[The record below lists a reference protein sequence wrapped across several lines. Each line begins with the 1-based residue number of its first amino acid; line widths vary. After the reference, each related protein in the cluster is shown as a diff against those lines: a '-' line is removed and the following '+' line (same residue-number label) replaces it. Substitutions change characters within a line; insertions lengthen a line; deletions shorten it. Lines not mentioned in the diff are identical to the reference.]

1 MAQYKTNTIERKSYR
16 LLEGFL
22 LALTLSMMS
31 LRLSFVEQPHS
42 TMQNPALWTTPR
54 GMSLLLSGGLF
65 VIVMVGL
72 LVQWYQGRLRLS
84 GRLLPLAV
92 GLFLTGGVV
101 ACFAASDKRAAITE
115 LFTLS
120 VPMLMAIAAVGWLD
134 SQRRLDVAVWVILA
148 MGCAAVYVSVDQYT
162 AGNTQVEQDYA
173 ADPQRHLAILGIEP
187 NSMAH
192 FHYEHR
198 LHSKDVRGF
207 LLTSNST
214 GTFLLAGL
222 FISLGMIVDTVRNR
236 QDDAG
241 FAARLVVQVLILTAL
256 AGGLLIGKSRGAIG
270 AAMLAA
276 ILFIVLLLCRRWVWT
291 YRRPLLAAGLLAFAL
306 VWIMVIVYGIR
317 HGRLPGP
324 NALYVRWQ
332 YWVGAAAMLRDHI
345 LTGIGGGNFA
355 MYYPHYKI
363 PAAPETVKDPHQVI
377 LSLACQFGPLG
388 LTAFLLAVSAAVRR
402 GCRYVLDSREQS
414 IGVVPGRSDRWIPF
428 GVLAGVMILLLMLRP
443 VVSEGGV
450 GGENAVVQQSV
461 FVLMYAIP
469 AAVFLC
475 AFGLSWA
482 TAKEPASTMS
492 RDGLMLGLLCAI
504 VGILIHNLIDF
515 AIFEPGVWMSFWLM
529 VALMMAITCGSKE
542 PAAAASSIQNRRV
555 VTLLAAVV
563 AGMVLYRYVWIPISA
578 GAMFQ
583 LGLRDYENAEQYF
596 QASAGR
602 DPLDPDPWVFAG
614 QWHLGRLEMSR
625 LKNKEYPQKAIS
637 CFQQASHR
645 DPAHFRC
652 YELLG
657 KAYYALFKVDVEQS
671 KELLESSY
679 QAGLEAQRRYPGSDR
694 IAYDLGLL
702 AEQMGHAQYAY
713 EQFSRAIEIEDQYRV
728 QFAQMYPGYPLC
740 SRLGQSRY
748 DYAKAYLNK
757 IMVSPENKTDTQ
769 EKENDQ

>member
-1 MAQYKTNTIERKSYR
+1 MAQHKTNTIECKSYR

-22 LALTLSMMS
+22 LAVVLSVMA

-65 VIVMVGL
+65 VVVMAGL

-84 GRLLPLAV
+84 GRLLPLSV
-92 GLFLTGGVV
+92 GVFLVGGVA

-134 SQRRLDVAVWVILA
+134 SQRRLDVAAWVILA

-162 AGNTQVEQDYA
+162 AGNSQVEQDYA
-173 ADPQRHLAILGIEP
+173 VNPQRHLAILGIEP
-187 NSMAH
+187 NSLEQ

-222 FISLGMIVDTVRNR
+222 FISLGMIVDTLRGR
-236 QDDAG
+236 KDDSG
-241 FAARLVVQVLILTAL
+241 FAARLVVQILVLTAL
-256 AGGLLIGKSRGAIG
+256 AAGLLIGKSRGAVG
-270 AAMLAA
+270 ATMLSA
-276 ILFIVLLLCRRWVWT
+276 ILFTALLVCRRWVWA
-291 YRRPLLAAGLLAFAL
+291 YRKPILIAGLLMTAA
-306 VWIMVIVYGIR
+306 VGIAVIVYGIQ

-345 LTGIGGGNFA
+345 LTGVGGGNFA
-355 MYYPHYKI
+355 IYYPHYKI
-363 PAAPETVKDPHQVI
+363 PAAPETVKDPHQI
-377 LSLACQFGPLG
+377 LLSLACQFGPLG
-388 LTAFLLAVSAAVRR
+388 LAAFLLAVGAAVRR
-402 GCRYVLDSREQS
+402 GCRYAFDSQERAVGS
-414 IGVVPGRSDRWIPF
+414 VPGRPDQWMPF
-428 GVLAGVMILLLMLRP
+428 GVLAGVMILLLLVRP
-443 VVSEGGV
+443 FVSEGGI

-515 AIFEPGVWMSFWLM
+515 AIFEPGVWTAFWLM
-529 VALMMAITCGSKE
+529 LALIMALSRGSKQT
-542 PAAAASSIQNRRV
+542 AAEAGVPIPPRRV
-555 VTLLAAVV
+555 VRFIGVLV
-563 AGMVLYRYVWIPISA
+563 AGMVVYHYVWIPVRA
-578 GAMFQ
+578 GAVFQ
-583 LGLRDYENAEQYF
+583 QGLRNFETAEQHF
-596 QASAGR
+596 LTSAR
-602 DPLDPDPWVFAG
+602 MDPLDPDPWIFAG
-614 QWHLGRLEMSR
+614 QWRLSRAEMSR
-625 LKNKEYPQKAIS
+625 VSNKEHPQGAIS
-637 CFQQASHR
+637 HFQQACHR
-645 DPAHFRC
+645 DSANFRC

-657 KAYYALFKVDVEQS
+657 RAYYALSGVDVEHS
-671 KELLESSY
+671 RELRESSF
-679 QAGLEAQRRYPGSDR
+679 QASLEAQRRYPGSDR
-694 IAYDLGLL
+694 IAYDLGLM
-702 AEQMGHAQYAY
+702 AEQMGNIQQAC
-713 EQFSRAIEIEDQYRV
+713 EQFSRAIEIEDQYRA
-728 QFAQMYPGYPLC
+728 QFAQMYPGYSLC
-740 SRLGQSRY
+740 SRLGQTRY
-748 DYAKAYLNK
+748 EYARAYIEKNT
-757 IMVSPENKTDTQ
+757 VSSGTNMIPSKGD
-769 EKENDQ
+769 